1 MIHCMVL
8 FCKSTAG
15 ARELKNYLIAIM
27 LLTGLLVVAGNSS
40 VMAADTGKLI
50 TNQCRQNLKMLNEI
64 TEKFVKDTGDHLP
77 PWAQYK
83 TVKSSLMSFDY
94 LPKDPVGPTPDC
106 KYYLVSNSRDD
117 FQWYCGLHGVLEGEK
132 TITFQYHEHRI
143 MAKTTSRYMNNS
155 RYKDHTSDLLRWT
168 EYTPT
173 PVERFKYQ
181 YNMNPLS
188 TILLLSGLFVVFLFV
203 YRNL

>member
-1 MIHCMVL
+1 MNRDIIKSMAIAVL
-8 FCKSTAG
+8 LVAISTASLF
-15 ARELKNYLIAIM
+15 A
-27 LLTGLLVVAGNSS
+27 T
-40 VMAADTGKLI
+40 DTGKVI

-64 TEKFVKDTGDHLP
+64 TAKFVSETTDSLP
-77 PWAQYK
+77 PWARYEV
-83 TVKSSLMSFDY
+83 VKSSLMSYDY
-94 LPKDPVGPTPDC
+94 LPKDPEAPTPDC
-106 KYYLVSNSRDD
+106 KYFLISNSRDD

-143 MAKTTSRYMNNS
+143 MAKTTERYMSNK

-173 PVERFKYQ
+173 PVERLKFQ

-188 TILLLSGLFVVFLFV
+188 TILLLSGIVLLILFI
-203 YRNL
+203 YRSL